1 MLNIKSSFILENIF
15 SFMEEKTKLDITKYN
30 KIFQKKLNITVINY
44 KILSQKYIIF
54 EGKGKGKE
62 YNDDGKLVFEGEYLN
77 RKKMDMEK
85 NTMIMVSQF
94 LKEYI

>member
-1 MLNIKSSFILENIF
+1 MLDNIKSSFILKIIF
-15 SFMEEKTKLDITKYN
+15 SFMEEKTKLIILRYN
-30 KIFQKKLNITVINY
+30 KTIQKKLNIRVY
-44 KILSQKYIIF
+44 DYMRLSPTYIIF

-85 NTMIMVSQF
+85 NTMMMVN
-94 LKEYI
+94 